1 MALGDG
7 KAKQEAQEI
16 KGELS
21 FILDAV
27 SSIGDKLISSF
38 QDAVD
43 EANQLST
50 ASDAISKTLKRGL
63 VSDMRETVKNTENL
77 IRAQSKAEKGLLKQS
92 ELQKLQNQLAE
103 NRILFEAR
111 KNIALKNGIELTQE
125 EITLLAGLKEKNE
138 HKMFEFGQLEM
149 ETILAHQHLESLSE
163 RKTNLHREF
172 KAMQE
177 NDQATAKTLNEKYG
191 DGSIDLE
198 KGEFIPA

>member
-1 MALGDG
+1 MTT
-7 KAKQEAQEI
+7 K
-16 KGELS
+16 
-21 FILDAV
+21 
-27 SSIGDKLISSF
+27 
-38 QDAVD
+38 
-43 EANQLST
+43 
-50 ASDAISKTLKRGL
+50 
-63 VSDMRETVKNTENL
+63 
-77 IRAQSKAEKGLLKQS
+77 
-92 ELQKLQNQLAE
+92 
-103 NRILFEAR
+103 
-111 KNIALKNGIELTQE
+111 LTQE

-172 KAMQE
+172 KTMQE